1 MIPDRADEPADE
13 PEVLALRTVLLP
25 RDTNGAGTIFGGV
38 ILSQIDLAGAAV
50 ARRRSC
56 QRFVTIA
63 MKEVKFIAPVY
74 VGDLVSYWGRVVR
87 VGNTSI
93 TVRVRVEAER
103 FADCATKAQ
112 VTEAEVVYVAVDR
125 DFRPT
130 PVKHPG
136 RRPTRSRRPGR

>member
-1 MIPDRADEPADE
+1 MDDH
-13 PEVLALRTVLLP
+13 PETLALRTVLLP

-38 ILSQIDLAGAAV
+38 ILSQIDLAGAAA
-50 ARRRSC
+50 ARRHSC

-93 TVRVRVEAER
+93 TVQVRVEAER
-103 FADCATKAQ
+103 FADCTSKVQ
-112 VTEAEVVYVAVDR
+112 VTSAEVTYVAVDELG
-125 DFRPT
+125 RPT
-130 PVKHPG
+130 TVSSPARG
-136 RRPTRSRRPGR
+136 R